1 MSLLS
6 EFRDFAV
13 KGNAIDLAVALVIGA
28 AFTKIV
34 NSIVNDLVMP
44 PIGLLLGGVN
54 FKDLRFIL
62 KEGSLDTLGKELPE
76 VAIRYGSFINVLIEF
91 LIIAL
96 AVFIVVKVFNN
107 LRKRSEALMGFNKP
121 EKTA

>member
-34 NSIVNDLVMP
+34 NSIVNDLIMP

-54 FKDLRFIL
+54 FKDLRWIL
-62 KEGSLDTLGKELPE
+62 KEGSLDTLGKEIPE
-76 VAIRYGSFINVLIEF
+76 VAIRYGSFGNVVIEF
-91 LIIAL
+91 LIIAM

-107 LRKRSEALMGFNKP
+107 LRKRSEALMGIKQP
-121 EKTA
+121 EKVA